1 MIMYTNLKPK
11 NQWSITMSQSLVNQ
25 SQLIANI
32 DKLVRDVVFH
42 PIRFEDIKDRL
53 NEYYHSFM
61 DSFDPDLFYSQ
72 TIDSFIYST
81 HAVIG
86 DVEPSSVIWDH
97 EKTQQ
102 FIKIISCYEND
113 IKLEDNARYH
123 QECQNKQ
130 NLERYVKNLI
140 NHYSRLVFIRIDLK
154 YLQES
159 SHLVTIEDFNTHMNK
174 LREFIGNKKTCFEY
188 LQGNAWALEQG
199 GENGGL
205 HCHLLLIYDG
215 SKRQK
220 DYHLAQ
226 EVGEKW
232 QSITGGMGA
241 YYSYHDTERKQGYE
255 KNGKLGIGMI
265 HRDKPKQVENAVCTS
280 LYLTKP
286 DKENQ
291 HLKLWVP
298 SMRTF
303 GHGIYRV
310 KKRRS
315 LPPIS
320 K

>member
-1 MIMYTNLKPK
+1 
-11 NQWSITMSQSLVNQ
+11 MSQSLVNQ

-32 DKLVRDVVFH
+32 DRLVRDVVFH
-42 PIRFEDIKDRL
+42 SIRFENIKGRL
-53 NEYYHSFM
+53 NEFYHSFM
-61 DSFDPDLFYSQ
+61 DNFDPDLFYSQ
-72 TIDSFIYST
+72 TIDSFVYST
-81 HAVIG
+81 HAVVG
-86 DVEPSSVIWDH
+86 DVDPSNIIWDH

-102 FIKIISCYEND
+102 FIKIISCHENN

-123 QECQNKQ
+123 QECRNKQ
-130 NLERYVKNLI
+130 NLERYVRDLLS
-140 NHYSRLVFIRIDLK
+140 HYSRLLIVRLDLK

-159 SHLVTIEDFNTHMNK
+159 SHLVTIEDFSTHMNK

-199 GENGGL
+199 DENGGL

-232 QSITGGMGA
+232 QRITGGMGT
-241 YYSYHDTERKQGYE
+241 YYNYHDTENKQRYE
-255 KNGKLGIGMI
+255 TNDKLGIGMI
-265 HRDKPKQVENAVCTS
+265 HRNKPKQVENAVCTS

-286 DKENQ
+286 DKRDQ
-291 HLKLWVP
+291 YLKIWVP

-303 GHGIYRV
+303 GHGIYRINR
-310 KKRRS
+310 RRS

>member
-1 MIMYTNLKPK
+1 
-11 NQWSITMSQSLVNQ
+11 MSQSLVNQ

-53 NEYYHSFM
+53 NESYHSFM

-72 TIDSFIYST
+72 TIDSFVYST
-81 HAVIG
+81 YAVVG
-86 DVEPSSVIWDH
+86 DVDPSNVIWDH

-154 YLQES
+154 YLKES

-174 LREFIGNKKTCFEY
+174 LREFIGNKKTCFKY

-199 GENGGL
+199 DENGGL
-205 HCHLLLIYDG
+205 HCHFDPCCQI
-215 SKRQK
+215 R
-220 DYHLAQ
+220 
-226 EVGEKW
+226 
-232 QSITGGMGA
+232 IT
-241 YYSYHDTERKQGYE
+241 
-255 KNGKLGIGMI
+255 KLG
-265 HRDKPKQVENAVCTS
+265 R
-280 LYLTKP
+280 
-286 DKENQ
+286 
-291 HLKLWVP
+291 
-298 SMRTF
+298 F
-303 GHGIYRV
+303 
-310 KKRRS
+310 
-315 LPPIS
+315 
-320 K
+320 